1 MASSFLRPNFPPGG
15 LIFHQISPILAP
27 RRESQNCLAFQAVEQ
42 KPLDIGIAG
51 E

>member
-1 MASSFLRPNFPPGG
+1 VLGGVLDIPLRQERSDGLFL
-15 LIFHQISPILAP
+15 LL
-27 RRESQNCLAFQAVEQ
+27 EQ